1 MAGDGEEVGRCARFE
16 APLAAFPA
24 HYAPVDLMFYS
35 GAMFPAHDRG
45 GAFVTSH
52 GSWNRAPQPMAGY
65 NVLFRPF
72 ANGKP
77 SGKFEVFADGF
88 KGKDPIRSPGEAAA
102 RPNGTA
108 EGPDGSLYITESVKG
123 KQGTGPCRAREDH
136 EE

>member
-35 GAMFPAHDRG
+35 GAMFPAHYRG

-72 ANGKP
+72 PNRKP
-77 SGKFEVFADGF
+77 SGKFEVF
-88 KGKDPIRSPGEAAA
+88 RWVQRQ
-102 RPNGTA
+102 RP
-108 EGPDGSLYITESVKG
+108 
-123 KQGTGPCRAREDH
+123 DH
-136 EE
+136 ESGRGRGAAERHGRG